1 MDRQLGVTI
10 ARAIVVIGGVL
21 LAALGIVLFF
31 TDPSLPITGLILIGL
46 GVAMIV
52 GALIER
58 MRYRSA
64 NADAS
69 AARPG
74 PGGGEPIDQPMD
86 PRFQRTDEQFVDPT
100 TNVRMRVW
108 IDPSSGERRYRAEP

>member
-10 ARAIVVIGGVL
+10 ARIIVVVGGVV
-21 LAALGIVLFF
+21 LAALGVVILVTTPAFF
-31 TDPSLPITGLILIGL
+31 TAIFLFGL
-46 GVAMIV
+46 GIVMIV

-64 NADAS
+64 SADVT